1 MRFRIALLSLFVIGF
16 ISQVT
21 LGASGCKCLCSIFY
35 TAGGETK
42 FCSKGNLK
50 KPNCDNW
57 YYDIP
62 AVKNSKQCFKL
73 GENTNDCK
81 GFFKEQ
87 KTKDQWT
94 PGEGGRYH
102 SCKIF

>member
-1 MRFRIALLSLFVIGF
+1 MRLRLALVSIFAICF
-16 ISQVT
+16 ISQLT
-21 LGASGCKCLCSIFY
+21 WGASGCKCLCSIFY

-42 FCSKGNLK
+42 FCPESNLK

-57 YYDIP
+57 YFDIP
-62 AVKNSKQCFKL
+62 TVTSKKQCFAL

-81 GFFKEQ
+81 GYFKEQ

-94 PGEGGRYH
+94 LGEGGRFH